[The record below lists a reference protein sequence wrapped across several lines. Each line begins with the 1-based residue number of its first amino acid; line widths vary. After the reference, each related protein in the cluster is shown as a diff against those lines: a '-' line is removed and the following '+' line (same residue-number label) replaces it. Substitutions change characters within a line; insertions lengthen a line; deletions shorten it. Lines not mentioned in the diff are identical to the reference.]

1 MFKNYFLIAWRNLSK
16 QKTYSLI
23 KVGGF
28 ALSIASCLLIAMYI
42 KNEVSYD
49 KQWANADRI
58 YRLIGEYSFDG
69 KVEKD
74 ATWQPP
80 MAKVLKEDFPE
91 VEKAGR
97 LMPYPS
103 FYGAGSNQ
111 IKRID
116 QQQNTYEEGFTYA
129 DQEILDILQVPMVY
143 GKRSGALIEPN
154 SIVLTES
161 MSKKFFASE
170 NPLGKILILNN
181 DKKTLFKVGGV
192 IKDFPKTSHL
202 NYNFLLSLSGHE
214 LWPGEQSSWVA
225 SNYPVYLLLKKGA
238 DPVQF
243 QRKLGLIL
251 KRYVVPALKNFGNV
265 KAEQIEKHA
274 RIVAQPI
281 ADVHLHSY
289 DIDDGIQKGDVR
301 IVWLFGAIASF
312 ILILACINF
321 INLSTA
327 KSANRAKEVGLR
339 KVVGS
344 HRIDLVVQFLV
355 ESLLFSLLSFAI
367 GMLLAVLTLP
377 FFNNLSA
384 KSLSIPWSDWWLIP
398 LIMVASLIVGFL
410 AGVYPSLYLSSF
422 KPIQVLKG
430 QMSRGSKSSVLR
442 NGLVV
447 FQFTI
452 SIILIISTLVIYNQ
466 TKYILN
472 KKVGFDKD
480 QVLLI
485 QGTNT
490 LNNRAEVFK
499 EEIQKLAQVKNVSIS
514 DYLPITGTFR
524 DGNPFWKEG
533 KVKTEPS
540 IAAQKWRIDR
550 DYLKTLGIRLI
561 AGRDFFSDANS
572 DSASAIINKSMVD
585 KMGVAN
591 PIGQRITNSWENF
604 IVIGVVEDFNYE
616 SMKQEIGP
624 VCMVLGNNKA
634 AVMALKMGGTDVKNT
649 ISSIGSVWKK
659 FAPDQP
665 FRYTFLDESFGE
677 MYADVQRTSRIFTSF
692 AIFAIVI
699 ACLGLFALSAFMAE
713 QRTKEIGIRKILG
726 ASINSITVMLS
737 KDFIKLIVLAILIAS
752 PIGWWAM
759 TKWLQDFAYRIKI
772 GWTFFLVAA
781 GLALIIAIVT
791 VSFQAVKAAV
801 ANPVKS
807 LRTE

>member
-238 DPVQF
+238 DPEQF

-344 HRIDLVVQFLV
+344 NRIDLVVQFLV
-355 ESLLFSLLSFAI
+355 ESLLFSLLSFTI
-367 GMLLAVLTLP
+367 GMLLAALTLP

-472 KKVGFDKD
+472 KKVGFDED

-514 DYLPITGTFR
+514 DFLPITGTFR

-561 AGRDFFSDANS
+561 AGRDFFSDVNS
-572 DSASAIINKSMVD
+572 DSTSAIINKSMAD
-585 KMGVAN
+585 QLGVAN
-591 PIGQRITNSWENF
+591 PVGQRITNSWESF
-604 IVIGVVEDFNYE
+604 TVIGVVEDFNYE

-759 TKWLQDFAYRIKI
+759 TKWPTWP
-772 GWTFFLVAA
+772 G
-781 GLALIIAIVT
+781 
-791 VSFQAVKAAV
+791 
-801 ANPVKS
+801 
-807 LRTE
+807 